1 MKNLILRIITAFSAL
16 RAGKVFTADTI
27 SIIASCQADADII
40 AGALKLLK
48 DDPENCRHYQ
58 LVTENIRMILLSR
71 NRHLPTFCFW
81 YNKKQLVLR
90 HDFIAGTTPLIC
102 ASMLVNYACLLRDEL
117 PPYSPF
123 AIDEQLRFLAAEDT
137 ASCQIMI
144 DYYRELG
151 HDFTFEL
158 QSDLHSSPVSGMFLQ
173 SCSRKL
179 M

>member
-16 RAGKVFTADTI
+16 RAGKVFAADNI
-27 SIIASCQADADII
+27 SVIASCWEDTDII
-40 AGALKLLK
+40 TRALKVLK
-48 DDPENCRHYQ
+48 THTGNAEHYN

-71 NRHLPTFCFW
+71 NRHLPPFCVW
-81 YNKKQLVLR
+81 HNKKQLVLR

-102 ASMLVNYACLLRDEL
+102 ASMLVNYACLLQDEL
-117 PPYSPF
+117 PPYAVS

-137 ASCQIMI
+137 ASCQLII

-158 QSDLHSSPVSGMFLQ
+158 
-173 SCSRKL
+173 
-179 M
+179 